1 MKIKTDKK
9 KRQIQHKMRIATK
22 IYIKVETKKAI
33 NYVVK
38 NANSSVKCIPVFRD
52 FFLGGS
58 NHLGENKTSFLHLLK
73 KHFFVDLLFIL
84 IFGILNDVIWED
96 CQILVLGVLYCIME
110 CDTSLIISKG

>member
-9 KRQIQHKMRIATK
+9 KGQIQHKMRIATK

-33 NYVVK
+33 RYVVK

-52 FFLGGS
+52 FFPGAS

-73 KHFFVDLLFIL
+73 KHYF
-84 IFGILNDVIWED
+84 
-96 CQILVLGVLYCIME
+96 C
-110 CDTSLIISKG
+110 